1 MPFPEQLIDRFHRFK
16 LRHFTNNA
24 DRYHELAEKG
34 QKPEVMLVSCCDSR
48 VDPEAIFS
56 AMPGE
61 LFVVRNV
68 ANLVPPFETGG
79 NFHGVS
85 AALEFAV
92 LNLLVKHIVVM
103 GHSSCGG
110 ITAALHGH
118 AAHETESRFITKWM
132 SMLDEAKSRLKMAHP
147 GTAEESQMQRWL
159 EQEAVST
166 SLTNLRTF
174 PCVQQLEQMGK
185 LQLHGAH
192 FDIGTGQLTVL
203 NEETRQ
209 FDRV

>member
-1 MPFPEQLIDRFHRFK
+1 MPFPEQLVDRFHRFK
-16 LRHFTNNA
+16 LRHFAHNA
-24 DRYHELAEKG
+24 DRYEELAEKG

-92 LNLLVKHIVVM
+92 LNLMVKHIVVM

-118 AAHETESRFITKWM
+118 AEHETEARFVSKWM
-132 SMLDEAKSRLKMAHP
+132 SMLDEAKSRLIMAHP
-147 GTAEESQMQRWL
+147 GKDDESKMQRLL
-159 EQEAVST
+159 EQEAVAT

-174 PCVQQLEQMGK
+174 PCVRDLETDGD

-192 FDIGTGQLTVL
+192 FDIGSGQLTVL

-209 FDRV
+209 FETV